1 LMCHNLEEFK
11 NCVT

>member
-1 LMCHNLEEFK
+1 MCYNLEEFK